1 MTYTIFRFQFSSS
14 EEFLSDVL
22 SALLGEVGFESFVR
36 VSNGLEA
43 YIQSKNLKIA
53 KIERLISD
61 FEYDKKL
68 TYTKE
73 EIEDKNWNE
82 EWEKH
87 YFEPIVIDDK
97 CVIHSSFHKDIPD
110 LEYEIIIDPK
120 MSFGTGH
127 HETTALMVSEILRMD
142 LEGKAVLDMGCGT
155 SVLAILAAKRGAK
168 KITAIDIDDWCVDN
182 SLENI
187 ALNNVR
193 NIDVLLGDA
202 KLLRGKKFDIII
214 ANINRNILLNDMGI
228 YAKSLSK
235 SGELYMSGFYSED
248 MSSLENEGAKHGLS
262 VVYTK
267 VKNNWSMMK
276 MKLNG

>member
-87 YFEPIVIDDK
+87 YFEPIVIDD
-97 CVIHSSFHKDIPD
+97 
-110 LEYEIIIDPK
+110 
-120 MSFGTGH
+120 
-127 HETTALMVSEILRMD
+127 
-142 LEGKAVLDMGCGT
+142 
-155 SVLAILAAKRGAK
+155 
-168 KITAIDIDDWCVDN
+168 
-182 SLENI
+182 
-187 ALNNVR
+187 
-193 NIDVLLGDA
+193 
-202 KLLRGKKFDIII
+202 
-214 ANINRNILLNDMGI
+214 
-228 YAKSLSK
+228 
-235 SGELYMSGFYSED
+235 
-248 MSSLENEGAKHGLS
+248 
-262 VVYTK
+262 
-267 VKNNWSMMK
+267 
-276 MKLNG
+276 